1 MLRWEASQNE
11 SSYLGPQ
18 NQRILQTL
26 KPGTA
31 WPTCTYPGSC
41 VSSSTGDAGELGL
54 AEPQPHAPTQVQEP
68 PLENIVRELQDFF
81 LEEIVNWVCH
91 RFPVL
96 PALTNLDISG
106 NRLTGGLE
114 VIYKSSRCPDF
125 AQKFSPNWTSRP
137 LFHTVHCNTSW
148 LLYLERHS
156 FCNWFRNPGKFV
168 KTKLL

>member
-1 MLRWEASQNE
+1 M
-11 SSYLGPQ
+11 
-18 NQRILQTL
+18 
-26 KPGTA
+26 
-31 WPTCTYPGSC
+31 
-41 VSSSTGDAGELGL
+41 
-54 AEPQPHAPTQVQEP
+54 
-68 PLENIVRELQDFF
+68 
-81 LEEIVNWVCH
+81 NWVCH

-148 LLYLERHS
+148 LLYLEGHS
-156 FCNWFRNPGKFV
+156 FWNWFRNPGKFV
-168 KTKLL
+168 KTKLSGFSQASFKLASIKCLLHFVSCGFWHHNPHTKKWWSQICKQDKTLQFPDQNKNQVFSRSLFSLCIHGV